1 MRGIL
6 PLLFSS
12 VLASPILGSRGED
25 APMPLPH
32 FLALIAAVI
41 IAAAATL
48 SAAFAVGLT
57 EMVILLS
64 ALGAAV
70 ALHLA
75 HDGRK
80 NPRA

>member
-1 MRGIL
+1 
-6 PLLFSS
+6 
-12 VLASPILGSRGED
+12 
-25 APMPLPH
+25 MPLPH
-32 FLALIAAVI
+32 FLTLIAAVI
-41 IAAAATL
+41 IAAAVTL
-48 SAAFAVGLT
+48 SAAFAVGLA

-64 ALGAAV
+64 TLGAAV